1 MVSELNKPEFD
12 PGSTTGRRWLKK
24 DSPQSFYILSAQ
36 KIFNL
41 ITAISELNTLYL
53 GGNSKVTYMFQQM
66 KGEELGSLRII

>member
-12 PGSTTGRRWLKK
+12 SGSMTGRRWLKK
-24 DSPQSFYILSAQ
+24 DSPQYFYILSAQ

-41 ITAISELNTLYL
+41 INTISELNTLYL
-53 GGNSKVTYMFQQM
+53 GGNSEVTNMFQQM